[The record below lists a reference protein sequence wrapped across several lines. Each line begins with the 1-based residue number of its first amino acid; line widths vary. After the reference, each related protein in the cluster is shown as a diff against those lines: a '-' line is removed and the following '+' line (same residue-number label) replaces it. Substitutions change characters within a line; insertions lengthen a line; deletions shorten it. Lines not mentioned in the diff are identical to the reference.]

1 MAVHRPGFARAVD
14 TAFCRPVASRMNLD
28 LQRELRDLRSFD
40 EPIAAI
46 ERITEIYV
54 EGRALL
60 KDHFDRFVGGERS
73 GPKVD
78 ACYPYLQLEVT
89 SLPSAGARGPLSYG
103 AVAEPGIYGTTLT
116 EPALFR
122 SYYEEQIGLLIENH
136 DAPVRVGISNRQI
149 PFTFALEELTAD
161 LDAEGVSR
169 LAEAFHLPDL
179 SEIDDRI
186 ANGVRR
192 NSRGGD
198 RPLSLFPAERVDYS
212 LSRLRHYTGTAPDH
226 FQRFVLFT
234 NYQRYVDEFVE
245 YGRDEVMSG
254 NSFRAFVEPGNAVS
268 TNPRL
273 TDLASTGTPVEKLP
287 QMPAYHLVKDRHM
300 GVTLINIGIG
310 PSNAKTITDHVA
322 VLRPHCWLMIG
333 HCGGLRRTQR
343 LGDYVLAHA
352 YARLDH
358 VLDNDLST
366 AVPIPAIAEVQVTLS
381 DAVARITGLEGAEMK
396 QRLRT
401 GTVVTTD
408 DRDWELRYDELAA
421 FFNQSRAI
429 AIDMESAT
437 IATNGF
443 RLRVPY
449 GTLLCVSDKPLHG
462 EIKLPGMADAFYRE
476 RVSQHLKIGLAA
488 LDEMRDDVTRQALHS
503 RKLRSFDEPAFR

>member
-1 MAVHRPGFARAVD
+1 M
-14 TAFCRPVASRMNLD
+14 SLD
-28 LQRELRDLRSFD
+28 PIGELRELRSFD
-40 EPIAAI
+40 DPDAAV
-46 ERITEIYV
+46 ERIREIYA

-60 KDHFDRFVGGERS
+60 KEHFRRFVGGQRG

-78 ACYPYLQLEVT
+78 ACYPYLRLEVP
-89 SLPSAGARGPLSYG
+89 SLPAGGARGPLSYG
-103 AVAEPGIYGTTLT
+103 AVTEPGVYGTTLT
-116 EPALFR
+116 EPALFQ
-122 SYYEEQIGLLIENH
+122 SYYEEQIRLLIENH
-136 DAPVRVGISNRQI
+136 GVPVHVGISNRQI

-161 LDAEGVSR
+161 LDAEGVAR
-169 LAEAFHLPDL
+169 LADAFHLPDL

-186 ANGVRR
+186 ANGARR
-192 NSRGGD
+192 DPLSGPQ
-198 RPLSLFPAERVDYS
+198 PLSLFPAERVDYS
-212 LSRLRHYTGTAPDH
+212 LSRLRHYSGTAPEH

-234 NYQRYVDEFVE
+234 NYQRYVDEFVD
-245 YGRDEVMSG
+245 YGREEVKTG
-254 NSFRAFVEPGNAVS
+254 ENFRAFVEPGNALRA
-268 TNPRL
+268 NPRL
-273 TDLASTGTPVEKLP
+273 TDRPSEGSPLEKLP

-300 GVTLINIGIG
+300 GITLINIGIG
-310 PSNAKTITDHVA
+310 PSNAKTVTDHVA

-358 VLDNDLST
+358 VLDNDLPREI
-366 AVPIPAIAEVQVTLS
+366 PIPAIAEVQVALS
-381 DAVARITGLEGAEMK
+381 AAVARITGLEGSEMK

-408 DRDWELRYDELAA
+408 DRDWELRYDELAT

-437 IATNGF
+437 IAANGF

-476 RVSQHLKIGLAA
+476 RVSQHLKIGSPRWPRCAA
-488 LDEMRDDVTRQALHS
+488 R
-503 RKLRSFDEPAFR
+503 

>member
-1 MAVHRPGFARAVD
+1 
-14 TAFCRPVASRMNLD
+14 MNLD
-28 LQRELRDLRSFD
+28 SSDELRDLQAFD
-40 EPIAAI
+40 DPVAAI
-46 ERITEIYV
+46 DRVTEIYV

-60 KDHFDRFVGGERS
+60 KEHFDRFVGGERNV
-73 GPKVD
+73 PKVD
-78 ACYPYLQLEVT
+78 ACYPYLQLEVV
-89 SLPSAGARGPLSYG
+89 SVPAGGARGPLSYG
-103 AVAEPGIYGTTLT
+103 AVAEPGVYGTTLT

-122 SYYEEQIGLLIENH
+122 SYYEEQVRLLIGSHNV
-136 DAPVRVGISNRQI
+136 PVRVGISNRQI

-161 LDAEGVSR
+161 LDAEGVAR
-169 LAEAFHLPDL
+169 LPEAFHLPDL

-186 ANGVRR
+186 ANGARQ
-192 NSRGGD
+192 NGQGGV

-245 YGRDEVMSG
+245 YGRDAVTNGAE
-254 NSFRAFVEPGNAVS
+254 FRAFVEPGNAVR
-268 TNPRL
+268 TNARL
-273 TDLASTGTPVEKLP
+273 TDVASGGTPAEKLP

-300 GVTLINIGIG
+300 GVSLINIGIG

-358 VLDNDLST
+358 VLDNDLPPV
-366 AVPIPAIAEVQVTLS
+366 VPIPAIAEVQVTLS

-408 DRDWELRYDELAA
+408 DRDWELRYDELAT

-462 EIKLPGMADAFYRE
+462 EIKLPGMANAFYRE